1 MSFQQEQRGLSPRLE
16 AVIQKLEESL
26 LPPDVSTGERHLT
39 LQGDPQASGAT
50 PVPITT
56 RIFQI
61 ITSNLAEQPS
71 GVSSEVGGEE
81 TKAPREQPSTSL
93 MDRDQPPV
101 KHTGLTERLDETT
114 MLQPAVDTDQNT
126 LPPGSM
132 QYRSNRR
139 RLVIRGCK
147 PPEGVQKNRAQEFIF
162 QVLQYKNRCGELEEK
177 VLEKTSACEKIRL
190 LLQAQLDSAERQK
203 RVEQDLHVVLQKQ
216 STQLQEEQ
224 RRSTSLS
231 QVNSVLREQLDQ
243 AATINTEL
251 AESLRKA
258 HRDLDL
264 CDTHLQ
270 REQETSASRSSR
282 EQARVIALWRQV
294 ASLRSTFA
302 LLRTF
307 TDRTLSDM
315 RGECVAVSRQLRV
328 TCHNFEARGAGG
340 GTSRGVETSALDM
353 QLKVKLKETM
363 GLQALWDAEKIELTS
378 RISELSDTLKRFQSH
393 NSEKDVSLRSMEIS
407 LDRMETRR
415 AEDKAELEVLHAEIS
430 ALQKILFLIHQLVS
444 SEEETSETT
453 CSSHVHGQS
462 PLRNATV
469 KAVQNVLSKHREQ
482 TQHLRACL
490 EAALQKV
497 DTFQDQLKE
506 RDAERTKAEQTI
518 QEIQRESQEAKT
530 ALEENLK
537 RSSRDRCTLELISNE
552 KRGLEKLLSGLQQ
565 EVNSQRGELEAL
577 QSSLSDLQRERD
589 LLRQQREDLE
599 MQLAQQGTEAQR
611 REKSAQQL
619 EEKHSSLRK
628 ELITVKESLSQINL
642 EKEMLEEDKAALSL
656 ALTKMEAH
664 RASQEH
670 ALTKLKR
677 QQAALKESFTKMADL
692 SEGLAKD
699 KVELNR
705 VVLQVESEKTE
716 LDKRRREAEVERT
729 AAREVAARTQ
739 REMMNFFAEK
749 QALESSHI
757 QLQDVCQGLEAELSL
772 LRKVKA
778 EALEENSQV
787 KRQMQ
792 TLEEELRV
800 CRKELEAS
808 TAAAKRAT
816 CDRDQLAKDK
826 AALDV
831 RLNSVD
837 RKASGLVQ
845 ELLALRTEKES
856 LETALFE
863 SQELSESLRAEC
875 TRLEGERSS
884 LIQANESLTQDA
896 AQVRADAEQHLK
908 QAAEQRREVEEELA
922 EAERKA
928 LLMLNNMKQTH
939 RDELEAERQR
949 KDQQYAGLLFQREQA
964 EEQLRRRCEE
974 LRAHNQK
981 ELQQAQEEQARL
993 QKEFNQSLLH
1003 AESEKQQV
1011 LSQKE
1016 TEKAALSEEIAS
1028 LQQDLATAG
1037 MEMER
1042 VQREAF
1048 SKQEQDK
1055 NTIAVMKSELQD
1067 LQNRFEES
1075 LNSHQSAEL
1084 SLLEQVRE
1092 MNQQKQQAEQ
1102 QLEGVRQRLLETEDN
1117 LAKKQRE
1124 LIEAHREL
1132 QGCAQEQ
1139 DKLRRETLDLKRLL
1153 GDETRQNEAIQVS
1166 NQELRSSIKRAESDN
1181 SNARRTL
1188 AEKEQK
1194 LSVLE
1199 ECRSSLHL
1207 ELSVLRGRTREQEK
1221 LHLEARR
1228 ELQELRRQIKVLE
1241 GENSRQRQEV
1251 LELQARVGQ
1260 EEQKEE
1266 EARHEAYALKHRLLE
1281 CEAGKEAA
1289 LNEVAGLQCRVR
1301 KLETAEQESRELLQE
1316 REVCQQKCDQ
1326 KHRETTAQL
1335 EAELEDSRTTVKELT
1350 VKVGLAETRA
1360 HRLKE
1365 ELCLSGAKCR
1375 DLEHHLAALYAG
1387 LRSTV
1392 GTDHP
1397 RFSDKPGSRRRP
1409 LSPCRGRV
1417 FVKGSESSPLG
1428 SVHLGGE
1435 MNVEFLHNALL
1446 EFQEELR
1453 ETQRQRDEAKAQIVK
1468 LSQDVTELTGTLE
1481 KNTIKLQEL
1490 QKSLKQS
1497 EEGKQHLAEE
1507 LQKANASLSLQQH
1520 EANCAD
1526 WEKRRLEAEVAQL
1539 MISVQTAQTES
1550 RTLQDK
1556 LDVLRGAECFAEAEK
1571 RRFKESLDAAE
1582 SRVSHLELSQCTC
1595 EGELQRAG
1603 LRAAELDAEVGA
1615 LQQRLADL
1623 RRKLG
1628 ESEDRCAALQVSKK
1642 KMSVSLARAE
1652 QHESQ
1657 LREQVHKLSDILSDN
1672 RANNESLQEQITQ
1685 LQRVLTTS
1693 EQDRRLLQEHLDQ
1706 TRDALS
1712 ETKRL
1717 NHALTQQSQNFQ
1729 RAQEDSDLK
1738 ISELEKHSRTLKES
1752 LKQQQEAE
1760 LNVSQQLQREKE
1772 EIQEKFKSLQSFL
1785 QTLRGEKA
1793 DTEKILMRLRK
1804 DRSALRKRLEKVEMD
1819 RLRQEE
1825 KVASVTRGNA
1835 QLEEAVCNLQQELT
1849 GKQET
1854 LETLQ
1859 AQISQLEHS
1868 HAQHLLEV
1876 TARHRQE
1883 LDSETHRLRDSRLQ
1897 AEQALETRERA
1908 HRQRVQCLE
1917 EQVLTLKEQL
1927 DQEARRRQAY
1937 FNQMLQPGV

>member
-1 MSFQQEQRGLSPRLE
+1 PRCLLVVVGGTGGASARQPRL
-16 AVIQKLEESL
+16 
-26 LPPDVSTGERHLT
+26 
-39 LQGDPQASGAT
+39 
-50 PVPITT
+50 
-56 RIFQI
+56 
-61 ITSNLAEQPS
+61 
-71 GVSSEVGGEE
+71 
-81 TKAPREQPSTSL
+81 
-93 MDRDQPPV
+93 
-101 KHTGLTERLDETT
+101 
-114 MLQPAVDTDQNT
+114 
-126 LPPGSM
+126 
-132 QYRSNRR
+132 
-139 RLVIRGCK
+139 
-147 PPEGVQKNRAQEFIF
+147 
-162 QVLQYKNRCGELEEK
+162 
-177 VLEKTSACEKIRL
+177 
-190 LLQAQLDSAERQK
+190 
-203 RVEQDLHVVLQKQ
+203 
-216 STQLQEEQ
+216 
-224 RRSTSLS
+224 
-231 QVNSVLREQLDQ
+231 
-243 AATINTEL
+243 
-251 AESLRKA
+251 
-258 HRDLDL
+258 
-264 CDTHLQ
+264 
-270 REQETSASRSSR
+270 
-282 EQARVIALWRQV
+282 
-294 ASLRSTFA
+294 
-302 LLRTF
+302 
-307 TDRTLSDM
+307 
-315 RGECVAVSRQLRV
+315 
-328 TCHNFEARGAGG
+328 
-340 GTSRGVETSALDM
+340 
-353 QLKVKLKETM
+353 
-363 GLQALWDAEKIELTS
+363 
-378 RISELSDTLKRFQSH
+378 
-393 NSEKDVSLRSMEIS
+393 
-407 LDRMETRR
+407 
-415 AEDKAELEVLHAEIS
+415 
-430 ALQKILFLIHQLVS
+430 
-444 SEEETSETT
+444 
-453 CSSHVHGQS
+453 
-462 PLRNATV
+462 
-469 KAVQNVLSKHREQ
+469 
-482 TQHLRACL
+482 
-490 EAALQKV
+490 
-497 DTFQDQLKE
+497 
-506 RDAERTKAEQTI
+506 
-518 QEIQRESQEAKT
+518 
-530 ALEENLK
+530 
-537 RSSRDRCTLELISNE
+537 
-552 KRGLEKLLSGLQQ
+552 
-565 EVNSQRGELEAL
+565 
-577 QSSLSDLQRERD
+577 
-589 LLRQQREDLE
+589 
-599 MQLAQQGTEAQR
+599 
-611 REKSAQQL
+611 
-619 EEKHSSLRK
+619 
-628 ELITVKESLSQINL
+628 
-642 EKEMLEEDKAALSL
+642 
-656 ALTKMEAH
+656 
-664 RASQEH
+664 
-670 ALTKLKR
+670 
-677 QQAALKESFTKMADL
+677 
-692 SEGLAKD
+692 
-699 KVELNR
+699 
-705 VVLQVESEKTE
+705 
-716 LDKRRREAEVERT
+716 
-729 AAREVAARTQ
+729 
-739 REMMNFFAEK
+739 
-749 QALESSHI
+749 
-757 QLQDVCQGLEAELSL
+757 CQ
-772 LRKVKA
+772 
-778 EALEENSQV
+778 
-787 KRQMQ
+787 
-792 TLEEELRV
+792 
-800 CRKELEAS
+800 C
-808 TAAAKRAT
+808 
-816 CDRDQLAKDK
+816 
-826 AALDV
+826 
-831 RLNSVD
+831 
-837 RKASGLVQ
+837 
-845 ELLALRTEKES
+845 
-856 LETALFE
+856 
-863 SQELSESLRAEC
+863 
-875 TRLEGERSS
+875 
-884 LIQANESLTQDA
+884 
-896 AQVRADAEQHLK
+896 
-908 QAAEQRREVEEELA
+908 
-922 EAERKA
+922 
-928 LLMLNNMKQTH
+928 
-939 RDELEAERQR
+939 
-949 KDQQYAGLLFQREQA
+949 DQQYAGLLFQREQA

-981 ELQQAQEEQARL
+981 ELQQVQEEQARL

-1055 NTIAVMKSELQD
+1055 VRNAAGLHSCLQD

-1092 MNQQKQQAEQ
+1092 MNQQKLPDLSLCD

-1181 SNARRTL
+1181 SKRTL

-1281 CEAGKEAA
+1281 CEAGKE
-1289 LNEVAGLQCRVR
+1289 VAGLQCRVR
-1301 KLETAEQESRELLQE
+1301 KLETAEQESRALLQE

-1417 FVKGSESSPLG
+1417 FVKGKDQLTSTRAQMSNSGPRGPLSHVLVGFHQENPVLISP
-1428 SVHLGGE
+1428 
-1435 MNVEFLHNALL
+1435 
-1446 EFQEELR
+1446 
-1453 ETQRQRDEAKAQIVK
+1453 
-1468 LSQDVTELTGTLE
+1468 
-1481 KNTIKLQEL
+1481 
-1490 QKSLKQS
+1490 
-1497 EEGKQHLAEE
+1497 
-1507 LQKANASLSLQQH
+1507 
-1520 EANCAD
+1520 
-1526 WEKRRLEAEVAQL
+1526 
-1539 MISVQTAQTES
+1539 
-1550 RTLQDK
+1550 QDK

-1628 ESEDRCAALQVSKK
+1628 ESEDRCAALQVSEK

-1657 LREQVHKLSDILSDN
+1657 LREQVHKLSDVLSDN

-1804 DRSALRKRLEKVEMD
+1804 DRSALRKRLEKVK
-1819 RLRQEE
+1819 

-1854 LETLQ
+1854 LKTLQ
-1859 AQISQLEHS
+1859 
-1868 HAQHLLEV
+1868 V
-1876 TARHRQE
+1876 
-1883 LDSETHRLRDSRLQ
+1883 
-1897 AEQALETRERA
+1897 
-1908 HRQRVQCLE
+1908 
-1917 EQVLTLKEQL
+1917 
-1927 DQEARRRQAY
+1927 
-1937 FNQMLQPGV
+1937 